1 MKQKILLLFLFC
13 FGFTIVLAS
22 FVIEGEK
29 GSPNEV
35 AKAFLTAMN
44 KADYE
49 AAKKL
54 GTDDTK
60 KLLDMTAT
68 FAAMMP
74 DSIKKL
80 SAAKKVETIGEPK
93 IEGDKATVS
102 YKESDSPEQ
111 KSLSLVK
118 KEGKWLVQQSKDN
131 ETSTVPEIKESASFS
146 SDLED
151 QDWIYVG
158 SSIENNKFYIKS
170 TRIYSNNSF
179 DKIIKVWSKEVSP
192 KIVYVKNGKKLIIN
206 GFKLSL
212 YEYNCSTRQSKFLK
226 SATYSNKNVL
236 IDSHNVESYN
246 QVWEDVIPD
255 TIGEMLLDKACE
267 LF

>member
-1 MKQKILLLFLFC
+1 MKKLILS
-13 FGFTIVLAS
+13 IAVLAVCTLFS
-22 FVIEGEK
+22 CG
-29 GSPNEV
+29 GGNSSNPNEV
-35 AKAFLTAMN
+35 AKSFLTAMN

-118 KEGKWLVQQSKDN
+118 KDGKWLMQQSKDN
-131 ETSTVPEIKESASFS
+131 TGAGTPAATDETPTANADEAVIADSAKKE
-146 SDLED
+146 
-151 QDWIYVG
+151 
-158 SSIENNKFYIKS
+158 K
-170 TRIYSNNSF
+170 
-179 DKIIKVWSKEVSP
+179 
-192 KIVYVKNGKKLIIN
+192 
-206 GFKLSL
+206 
-212 YEYNCSTRQSKFLK
+212 
-226 SATYSNKNVL
+226 
-236 IDSHNVESYN
+236 
-246 QVWEDVIPD
+246 
-255 TIGEMLLDKACE
+255 
-267 LF
+267 